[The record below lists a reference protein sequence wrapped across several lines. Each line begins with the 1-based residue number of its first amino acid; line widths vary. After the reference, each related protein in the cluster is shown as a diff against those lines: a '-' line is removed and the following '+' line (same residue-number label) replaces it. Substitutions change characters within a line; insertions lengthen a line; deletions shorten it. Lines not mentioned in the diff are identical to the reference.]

1 VEPPLQRLSY
11 VVNPVFNQCAT
22 NSWRLRI
29 RLEWRIC
36 RIQRKRDRGMNPSA
50 PRLKLLGYLIAQVRT
65 RLSGEP
71 LQPYYGGDDDSSGDD
86 DGDDM
91 AAQKQK
97 R

>member
-1 VEPPLQRLSY
+1 
-11 VVNPVFNQCAT
+11 
-22 NSWRLRI
+22 
-29 RLEWRIC
+29 
-36 RIQRKRDRGMNPSA
+36 MNPSA

-71 LQPYYGGDDDSSGDD
+71 LQPYYGGDDDSSGGD